1 MADVENKEVNEN
13 EAAAQEEPKKPEKKV
28 IVTKV
33 RGTVKWFNVKSGYGF
48 INREDTKEDTFV
60 HQSAILK
67 NNPRKWQRS
76 LGDGEIVEFDV
87 VEGEKGNEA
96 ANVTGPDGT
105 PVHGSVYA
113 ADRRRFRSFGR
124 GGRGFGRGRGR
135 GYGRGPRGPQGTG
148 EDESEDGG
156 GFGPDVSAGPEGDAY
171 GDVRGRGRGRGRG
184 RRPYFGRGRGRPFF
198 VGYSGRGRP
207 FMLQQRRGGP
217 PREVG
222 GEFDD
227 GSMMPF
233 RPMSRRYY
241 SDSYAPRNMEIR
253 GYDMRYDME
262 YHPAPPRGY
271 GYGGRGRGG
280 GYGRPRGFYGRGR
293 GRGSR
298 GGGRRVRQESSRS
311 NQGENPEQSQDEK
324 GDGEEK
330 TNGETSL

>member
-1 MADVENKEVNEN
+1 MADVENKEVEEN
-13 EAAAQEEPKKPEKKV
+13 EAAAEETKKPEKKV

-76 LGDGEIVEFDV
+76 LGDGEVVEFDV

-113 ADRRRFRSFGR
+113 ADRRRFRSYGR

-135 GYGRGPRGPQGTG
+135 GFMRGPRGAPGQGG
-148 EDESEDGG
+148 EDESEDGAYC
-156 GFGPDVSAGPEGDAY
+156 PDNMAGPEGDQYAES
-171 GDVRGRGRGRGRG
+171 RGRGRGRGRG
-184 RRPYFGRGRGRPFF
+184 RRPYFGRRGGGRPFF
-198 VGYSGRGRP
+198 VGYGGRGRP
-207 FMLQQRRGGP
+207 FIQQRRGGP
-217 PREVG
+217 PRDVG
-222 GEFDD
+222 DFDE
-227 GSMMPF
+227 GPMGPF
-233 RPMSRRYY
+233 RPMPRRYY
-241 SDSYAPRNMEIR
+241 NDSYGPRNMEMR
-253 GYDMRYDME
+253 GDMRYDMRYDVE
-262 YHPAPPRGY
+262 YHPPPPRGY

-280 GYGRPRGFYGRGR
+280 GYMRPRGFFPRGR

-298 GGGRRVRQESSRS
+298 GGGRRSRQESTRS
-311 NQGENPEQSQDEK
+311 NQDHQEHQEEK
-324 GDGEEK
+324 GEPEEK
-330 TNGETSL
+330 SNGETSL